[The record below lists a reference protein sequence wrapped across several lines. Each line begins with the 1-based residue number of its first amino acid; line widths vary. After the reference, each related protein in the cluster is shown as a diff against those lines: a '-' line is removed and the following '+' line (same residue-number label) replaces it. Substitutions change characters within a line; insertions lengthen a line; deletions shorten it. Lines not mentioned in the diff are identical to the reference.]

1 MSKKFRYT
9 KFTKYHYC
17 EFSDEWEEDGV
28 EFDYEVE
35 DEDLLPEI
43 VDLVFEEYFSDR
55 DYNEDLVK
63 EKLQTIIYE
72 NDLIVTFADQYE
84 ERLKDIFEK
93 EAMEWYND

>member
-35 DEDLLPEI
+35 DDRLLDVVVDLLYYEQFEGKIEKEELIAFIKEFDLLDKI
-43 VDLVFEEYFSDR
+43 VDGY
-55 DYNEDLVK
+55 EDK
-63 EKLQTIIYE
+63 
-72 NDLIVTFADQYE
+72 
-84 ERLKDIFEK
+84 LKDIFEK
-93 EAMEWYND
+93 EAFENYDD